1 MRALSTWI
9 NGFIGSAKSTGKTI
23 INSLGKAIP
32 EMYEYFAS
40 DFGGYGWKIFEDE
53 LNKFTLEIDNIRVR
67 GTFVAHEL
75 VIDKIRAIAGSIG
88 ISQSCGRVKS
98 VDTKSDSQYI
108 LITMEGDE
116 THGYGGFM
124 ANDFIR
130 CQRLTSNGI
139 KGYWVKVYAV
149 NGKILKV
156 AKSEFSKCG
165 IVVDKGNGHDFD
177 HVENSTNDMLYPAE
191 GDEIVQYGNSQDAK
205 RQSAIYIHANG
216 EGQPSFDILEG
227 VKTKSFNGCLT
238 CRLGGGLPNGGGFG
252 LFTKRGYIV
261 SKDGD
266 KINYEISPNG
276 TFNLANG
283 AIVYKDNKLTI
294 SKDAVIEWGAS
305 SQEEVEYALSTDG
318 VTPPT
323 SGWTTLSKISS
334 DKGGKYLW
342 TRTRYPNGTYAYSVS
357 YQAVDGVKGDKGD
370 KGEQGIQG
378 DKGEKG
384 DKGDKGDQGTKGV
397 DGADG
402 QNMRQNLADYTE
414 FIPEI
419 FEKKPDGITLN
430 GIRKVG
436 LDGCGALYAKCATT
450 KDDVWMFQQN
460 VISRLVPNEWY
471 TISFYAKSDIA
482 SSSIAVYMRSGSTNS
497 VVKLNEVGKLD
508 GKDYTIKSEV
518 VTFALSNVFVRH
530 TFTFKT
536 ASTLPNNAYL
546 LFRLF
551 GAIKDAYITQVKLE
565 RSSVASD
572 WCRSET
578 DKVAAVNLPDWL
590 DTWNGQT
597 TSANAQYV
605 AARNA
610 FFGVRDTNDKYTG
623 IMMSS
628 EGLKINGESQAIGGL
643 YALSNNEVKIAIDP
657 TKSIYRFQGKVLCDG
672 GQMEGLHVGA
682 SLNGITS
689 IDSSN
694 FDTYFLSELRK
705 GYAVPNFYA
714 INPVVIMNYLKS
726 SDAKGNAIHGI
737 ILPPYTNPTAED
749 YNLSLGLLGKTIFI
763 INKTGSSLKVQCSY
777 MTAADYALK
786 LSGKGGSTSSH
797 LYISNGFSASLTAH
811 LSDNSSVFWVVEK
824 PNTQYGG
831 TFDGN
836 VPILPPSGNGYW
848 LKDLTEL

>member
-23 INSLGKAIP
+23 INSLGNAIP

-75 VIDKIRAIAGSIG
+75 VIDKIRSIAGSIG

-130 CQRLTSNGI
+130 CQRLTSNGV
-139 KGYWVKVYAV
+139 KGYWVEVSEVDGKV
-149 NGKILKV
+149 LKV
-156 AKSEFSKCG
+156 AKSEFSKSG
-165 IVVDKGNGHDFD
+165 IVVDKGNGSDFD

-191 GDEIVQYGNSQDAK
+191 GDEVVQYGNSQDAK

-216 EGQPSFDILEG
+216 KGQPSFDILEG
-227 VKTKSFNGCLT
+227 IKTKSFNGCLT

-305 SQEEVEYALSTDG
+305 SQEGVEYALSTDG

-378 DKGEKG
+378 EKGEKG
-384 DKGDKGDQGTKGV
+384 DKGDQGIQGLQGLQGLQGERGLQGIQGKDGKTTYFHIKYSSVKNPTSSQMSETPNKYIGTYVDFQPTDSNDPKAYTWYQFQGMQGEQGVPGIGVDGKTSYLHIKYSNDGGKTFTSNNGESVGYWIGVCTDFNVNDPTSVSAYQWSKTKGEKGEKGDKGDQGIQGLQGLQGIPYGHENEMYNVGV
-397 DGADG
+397 EVKEVECLK
-402 QNMRQNLADYTE
+402 MRELRVDW
-414 FIPEI
+414 
-419 FEKKPDGITLN
+419 EKMGDKT
-430 GIRKVG
+430 
-436 LDGCGALYAKCATT
+436 KCA
-450 KDDVWMFQQN
+450 
-460 VISRLVPNEWY
+460 
-471 TISFYAKSDIA
+471 
-482 SSSIAVYMRSGSTNS
+482 
-497 VVKLNEVGKLD
+497 
-508 GKDYTIKSEV
+508 
-518 VTFALSNVFVRH
+518 
-530 TFTFKT
+530 
-536 ASTLPNNAYL
+536 
-546 LFRLF
+546 
-551 GAIKDAYITQVKLE
+551 
-565 RSSVASD
+565 
-572 WCRSET
+572 
-578 DKVAAVNLPDWL
+578 
-590 DTWNGQT
+590 
-597 TSANAQYV
+597 
-605 AARNA
+605 
-610 FFGVRDTNDKYTG
+610 
-623 IMMSS
+623 
-628 EGLKINGESQAIGGL
+628 
-643 YALSNNEVKIAIDP
+643 
-657 TKSIYRFQGKVLCDG
+657 
-672 GQMEGLHVGA
+672 
-682 SLNGITS
+682 
-689 IDSSN
+689 
-694 FDTYFLSELRK
+694 K
-705 GYAVPNFYA
+705 G
-714 INPVVIMNYLKS
+714 
-726 SDAKGNAIHGI
+726 
-737 ILPPYTNPTAED
+737 
-749 YNLSLGLLGKTIFI
+749 
-763 INKTGSSLKVQCSY
+763 
-777 MTAADYALK
+777 
-786 LSGKGGSTSSH
+786 
-797 LYISNGFSASLTAH
+797 
-811 LSDNSSVFWVVEK
+811 
-824 PNTQYGG
+824 
-831 TFDGN
+831 
-836 VPILPPSGNGYW
+836 
-848 LKDLTEL
+848 